1 MPRIGRWDQRAK
13 FRPYGFSS
21 GGDPAVKLERERDN
35 RSVWS
40 GDDFQ
45 KSTSG
50 IERVKNPP
58 FLLSPATAILRKTHL
73 PERHREHLTQ
83 TSQIE
88 RLMESIRGDDTK
100 VSELSGSR
108 EPKLVNLR
116 R

>member
-1 MPRIGRWDQRAK
+1 MPRIGRWDRRAK

-50 IERVKNPP
+50 GDKRVGIVTVPGIKVVLCN
-58 FLLSPATAILRKTHL
+58 FDSIHCVDSTA
-73 PERHREHLTQ
+73 
-83 TSQIE
+83 
-88 RLMESIRGDDTK
+88 
-100 VSELSGSR
+100 
-108 EPKLVNLR
+108 
-116 R
+116 